1 MRVRTGFP
9 VCVGTMSR
17 ITAEL
22 SRALAA
28 VIKKRRVA
36 KGLSLT
42 KLAELS
48 GLTQTYPGMIE
59 KGDRVPTVD
68 VAHAIARSLDVP
80 LSDLIK
86 EAEKLQK

>member
-1 MRVRTGFP
+1 
-9 VCVGTMSR
+9 MSKV
-17 ITAEL
+17 TAEL
-22 SRALAA
+22 STALAT

-42 KLAELS
+42 RLAELS

-68 VAHAIARSLDVP
+68 VANSIARSLGVP
-80 LSDLIK
+80 LSELIR
-86 EAEKLQK
+86 EAEKLQRKA